1 MILLNF
7 AGFIIFRIFFSLF
20 RNIICNIYLLKYNV
34 KLLIEFLKISGFF
47 LILIFDLIYCK
58 ICVK

>member
-34 KLLIEFLKISGFF
+34 KLLIEFLQISGFF

>member
-20 RNIICNIYLLKYNV
+20 RNIICNIYLLKNNV

-58 ICVK
+58 LCVK

>member
-47 LILIFDLIYCK
+47 LILIFDLIFCK

>member
-58 ICVK
+58 IYVK

>member
-20 RNIICNIYLLKYNV
+20 RNIICNIYLLKYDV